1 MSSATERGRHKRWRA
16 ILWLESTPE
25 YKARGWARLYISTH
39 TPAAPGSGERKKHA
53 QMAAEDVKFA
63 YPDPNENMSKRQ
75 WEKAV
80 AAWRAELRKG
90 AGAAELE
97 GLKGDLSGPPDT

>member
-1 MSSATERGRHKRWRA
+1 MAGEHAGVQG
-16 ILWLESTPE
+16 
-25 YKARGWARLYISTH
+25 GWARLSISTH
-39 TPAAPGSGERKKHA
+39 THTRCAGVWREKKHA

-63 YPDPNENMSKRQ
+63 YPDPNETMSKRQ

-80 AAWRAELRKG
+80 AAWRAALRRA

-97 GLKGDLSGPPDT
+97 RDLSGPPDT

>member
-1 MSSATERGRHKRWRA
+1 MAGEHAGVQGGGRAYQLAHTHPLRRGLER
-16 ILWLESTPE
+16 E
-25 YKARGWARLYISTH
+25 
-39 TPAAPGSGERKKHA
+39 KKHA

>member
-1 MSSATERGRHKRWRA
+1 MAGEHAGVQG
-16 ILWLESTPE
+16 E
-25 YKARGWARLYISTH
+25 GWARLSCSIH
-39 TPAAPGSGERKKHA
+39 TPRCAGVWREKKHA

-90 AGAAELE
+90 AEAAELE

>member
-1 MSSATERGRHKRWRA
+1 MSSATERGRQKRWRA

-25 YKARGWARLYISTH
+25 YKAGAGAYKLAYTH
-39 TPAAPGSGERKKHA
+39 PAAPRTGERKKHA

-97 GLKGDLSGPPDT
+97 GLKGDLSGPPDM

>member
-1 MSSATERGRHKRWRA
+1 MSSATERGRQKRWRA

-25 YKARGWARLYISTH
+25 YKARGRARLSISTH

-63 YPDPNENMSKRQ
+63 YPDPNETMSKRQ

-80 AAWRAELRKG
+80 AAWRAALRRA
-90 AGAAELE
+90 AGAAALE
-97 GLKGDLSGPPDT
+97 GDLSGPPDT